1 MSPRLDHVGLSV
13 GDLDRATAW
22 YHEALG
28 FDVDF
33 AFRIPVLRG
42 AVLVHPSGLRIE
54 LLERGGSGGGIG
66 GSDPDTALLTRG
78 WAHIALEVE
87 DLDGTYPRLVEAG
100 ASGVWE
106 PRQAPE
112 PGARMAFVHDPD
124 GNLIELIERGRGG
137 ALPEPEL
144 TDGGD

>member
-42 AVLVHPSGLRIE
+42 AILAHPSGLRIE

-112 PGARMAFVHDPD
+112 PGARMAFVHDPE
-124 GNLIELIERGRGG
+124 GNLIELIERDV
-137 ALPEPEL
+137 LPEPEL